1 MTDVIIIGGG
11 PAGVSAAL
19 TAMHRGK
26 TALIVS
32 SPPEDSPLW
41 KAEHIDNY
49 PGLPGVTGREL
60 LQKLLLHAEGS
71 GAKIMRG
78 RVLSVLPMG
87 GAFGVSVGSDFVQGR
102 AVVIASGLSRA
113 KPYPGEAEFLG
124 AGVSYCATC
133 DGAFFRGR
141 EVAVVGGGDTACE
154 DALFLAGLC
163 SKVHLIHRRD
173 SLRAVQVLQDKVL
186 SHEKIQMHWN
196 SRVAEVLG
204 EKMVSGLRLQ
214 DGAELP
220 VSGVFVAVGLT
231 PQTALADGQ
240 LPLAGGYIRT
250 DEAMDTGVPGVFAAG
265 DLREK
270 PLRQVI
276 TAVADGAVAAV
287 SAQRYIQAGVI
298 AQH

>member
-113 KPYPGEAEFLG
+113 
-124 AGVSYCATC
+124 
-133 DGAFFRGR
+133 
-141 EVAVVGGGDTACE
+141 
-154 DALFLAGLC
+154 
-163 SKVHLIHRRD
+163 
-173 SLRAVQVLQDKVL
+173 
-186 SHEKIQMHWN
+186 
-196 SRVAEVLG
+196 
-204 EKMVSGLRLQ
+204 
-214 DGAELP
+214 
-220 VSGVFVAVGLT
+220 
-231 PQTALADGQ
+231 
-240 LPLAGGYIRT
+240 
-250 DEAMDTGVPGVFAAG
+250 
-265 DLREK
+265 
-270 PLRQVI
+270 
-276 TAVADGAVAAV
+276 
-287 SAQRYIQAGVI
+287 
-298 AQH
+298 

>member
-87 GAFGVSVGSDFVQGR
+87 GAFGVSVGSNFVQGR

-124 AGVSYCATC
+124 AGVSYCAEFLRSIGC
-133 DGAFFRGR
+133 EVEYFDAARAKKYEIRGSQRVEALIADGT
-141 EVAVVGGGDTACE
+141 EYAVECV
-154 DALFLAGLC
+154 F
-163 SKVHLIHRRD
+163 I
-173 SLRAVQVLQDKVL
+173 LRAGVVPGSLVPGLELEGPHIKV
-186 SHEKIQMHWN
+186 N
-196 SRVAEVLG
+196 
-204 EKMVSGLRLQ
+204 
-214 DGAELP
+214 
-220 VSGVFVAVGLT
+220 
-231 PQTALADGQ
+231 ADM
-240 LPLAGGYIRT
+240 AT
-250 DEAMDTGVPGVFAAG
+250 SVPGVFAAG
-265 DLREK
+265 DCVGA
-270 PLRQVI
+270 PYQVGK
-276 TAVADGAVAAV
+276 AVGEGNIAGISAAKYV
-287 SAQRYIQAGVI
+287 ENT
-298 AQH
+298 HEEE

>member
-133 DGAFFRGR
+133 DGMLYRGKEYFDAAR
-141 EVAVVGGGDTACE
+141 AKKYEIRGSQRVEALIADGTEYAVECV
-154 DALFLAGLC
+154 F
-163 SKVHLIHRRD
+163 I
-173 SLRAVQVLQDKVL
+173 LRAGVAPGSLVPGLELEGPHIKV
-186 SHEKIQMHWN
+186 N
-196 SRVAEVLG
+196 
-204 EKMVSGLRLQ
+204 
-214 DGAELP
+214 
-220 VSGVFVAVGLT
+220 
-231 PQTALADGQ
+231 ADM
-240 LPLAGGYIRT
+240 AT
-250 DEAMDTGVPGVFAAG
+250 SVPGVFAAG
-265 DLREK
+265 DCVGA
-270 PLRQVI
+270 PYQVGK
-276 TAVADGAVAAV
+276 AVGEGNIAGISAAKYV
-287 SAQRYIQAGVI
+287 ENT
-298 AQH
+298 HEEE